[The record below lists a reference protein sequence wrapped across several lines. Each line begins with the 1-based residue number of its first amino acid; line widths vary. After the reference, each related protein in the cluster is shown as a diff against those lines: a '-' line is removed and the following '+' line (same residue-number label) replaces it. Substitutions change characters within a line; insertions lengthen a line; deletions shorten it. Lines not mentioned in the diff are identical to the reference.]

1 MRKMKLEQT
10 ADLWWKNAIIY
21 CLDVETF
28 YDSDGDGCGDFAG
41 LTQCVDYLA
50 GIGVT
55 CIWLMPFYP
64 SPNRDDGYDV
74 TDFYSV
80 DPRLGTF
87 GDFTEFMRTA
97 RDRGIR
103 VIADLVINH
112 TSSEHP
118 WFQQARK
125 DRDSRYRDY
134 YVWRDEIPEDGPK
147 GETFPGKQEGLWEWD
162 DAAQQYYL
170 HRFYQH
176 QPDLNVAAEHVRDE
190 IRKVIG
196 FWMAQGLAGFRV
208 DAVPFLLETSGIEEE
223 MEIAPHD
230 YFRDL
235 RAFMTRRSGDAVML
249 GEVAVPPDQ
258 LRPFFGDENGDEL
271 QMLFNF
277 VGMQTLYLALARQDA
292 QPFVDGLRSLP
303 NIPRESQW
311 ASFVRNHDELTL
323 HLLSKDELQEVFDA
337 FGPHKDMQLYDRGLR
352 RRLPPMLDGDQ
363 RRIRAVY
370 SLMFAMPGTPT
381 IFYGEEIGMGENLA
395 VEERRSVR
403 TPMQWTDE
411 PSAGFSTADP
421 QDLRRPVPDGD
432 YGPRHVNVRDQRND
446 PDSLLNWFEH
456 IIRQRRETPEIGWGD
471 WQIVD
476 VDPPGIVVLRYDW
489 DDRTL
494 LCVHNLSADSAKID
508 IAISDTWEVAFDLL
522 GDHRTEPQG
531 DGRLVT
537 ELEGYGFQWLR
548 LARPGQRSMP

>member
-1 MRKMKLEQT
+1 MKLERT

-28 YDSDGDGCGDFAG
+28 YDSDGDGVGDFAG

-50 GIGVT
+50 GMGVT

-74 TDFYSV
+74 ADFYGI
-80 DPRLGTF
+80 DPQLGSF
-87 GDFTEFMRTA
+87 GDFTEFIRTA

-112 TSSEHP
+112 TSSEHR
-118 WFQQARK
+118 WFQLARQ
-125 DRDSRYRDY
+125 DRSSRYRDY
-134 YVWRDEIPEDGPK
+134 YVWRDEVPEDGPT
-147 GETFPGKQEGLWEWD
+147 GEVFPGEQDGVWEWD
-162 DAAQQYYL
+162 GAAQQYFL

-176 QPDLNVAAEHVRDE
+176 QPDLNVADERVRDE
-190 IRKVIG
+190 IRRVIG
-196 FWMAQGLAGFRV
+196 FWMAQGLSGFRV
-208 DAVPFLLETSGIEEE
+208 DAVPFLLETAGIDEE

-235 RAFMTRRSGDAVML
+235 CTFMTRRSGDAIML
-249 GEVAVPPDQ
+249 GEVAVPVDR
-258 LRPFFGDENGDEL
+258 LRPFFGDEDGDEL

-277 VGMQTLYLALARQDA
+277 AGMQGLYLALARQDTRPLIDA
-292 QPFVDGLRSLP
+292 LRSLP
-303 NIPRESQW
+303 QIPRESQW

-323 HLLSKDELQEVFDA
+323 QLLSEDERQEVFDA
-337 FGPHKDMQLYDRGLR
+337 FGPEKEMQLYGRGLR

-395 VEERRSVR
+395 AEDRHSVR

-421 QDLRRPVPDGD
+421 QDLRRRPPDGH
-432 YGPRHVNVRDQRND
+432 YAPQHVNVRDQRND

-456 IIRQRRETPEIGWGD
+456 LIRQRRETPEIGWGD

-476 VDPPGIVVLRYDW
+476 VDAPGVVVLRYDW
-489 DDRTL
+489 DDHTL
-494 LCVHNLSADSAKID
+494 CCVHNLSAEAVKVGIE
-508 IAISDTWEVAFDLL
+508 IAGVTWEVAFDLL
-522 GDHRTEPQG
+522 GDHRVEPEG
-531 DGRLVT
+531 DGQLVT
-537 ELEGYGFQWLR
+537 ELDGYGFQWLR
-548 LARPGQRSMP
+548 LSKPGQRSAP